1 MFIEPLMLDTDGFPF
16 PFLINI
22 TVVNILSIPLPRTLF
37 LGPCY
42 KLRTVPCTLYILI
55 IAVKLPPEKV
65 VPIYNPT
72 DGARGSNRLNDSSKI
87 KGL

>member
-37 LGPCY
+37 LGP
-42 KLRTVPCTLYILI
+42 
-55 IAVKLPPEKV
+55 
-65 VPIYNPT
+65 
-72 DGARGSNRLNDSSKI
+72 
-87 KGL
+87 